1 MSASHRSLA
10 RLPLSV
16 FEGLVEEANDGSSL
30 GREDVDS
37 RENATAKEAQEE
49 QEAQRQDAAIQ
60 LRMQLCDKLQHVKLA
75 SSSSHPS
82 WFLGEEG
89 PLWNMNASGTVK
101 IKTVGDFFWL
111 PLWTLVETLDPLLTY
126 GAYNTVCPLNS
137 VVCGSS
143 PMAFIHSFSHDWFP
157 LSCCTVECQELQRRI
172 AAVCSPETIHST
184 TTTTTTG
191 TTAWDL
197 WQDEQPSNRQPTA
210 IESSVVFPGVG
221 TGLPTGLKDL
231 DQQLL
236 PHGGLSRGTVTEL
249 VGPAGVGK
257 SQCAFQLCLH
267 VAQRRETAIYIDTEG
282 KAMARHRLREMAA
295 AATATRREPHD
306 EYEYQDH
313 TGSLVR
319 PEGHAASSSS
329 MGGLPFED
337 SSYPIEYWSFPE
349 SSLED
354 LVQTILVQVQEFVYL
369 HKEELEEEEEQE
381 STVNTTGGPATM
393 ALDAPYSQNGWLE
406 PSHSHAASQGGW
418 YTSLRAPKQQQQH
431 SILDDSYPQQQQQ
444 QRRRR
449 RPVSLIV
456 VDSIAAPF
464 RRYSHSSSSS
474 SSQQLLQ
481 VAQTLKRMAHE
492 FHVCVVVVNQVAS
505 STGDGMTL
513 ERRESRQVDTQAGW
527 WEENPDEHTE
537 NATSANQESLDSHD
551 YNNYHYYNDTT
562 AFPRIH
568 NDGQDHT
575 SNHGSSFRAALGTS
589 WHHCVSTRIL
599 FTPAMDTTYPSDNP
613 QERRTK
619 GFASIVKSNLIATP
633 TVPVPY
639 TITLQGLE
647 AL

>member
-1 MSASHRSLA
+1 M
-10 RLPLSV
+10 
-16 FEGLVEEANDGSSL
+16 
-30 GREDVDS
+30 
-37 RENATAKEAQEE
+37 
-49 QEAQRQDAAIQ
+49 
-60 LRMQLCDKLQHVKLA
+60 
-75 SSSSHPS
+75 
-82 WFLGEEG
+82 
-89 PLWNMNASGTVK
+89 
-101 IKTVGDFFWL
+101 
-111 PLWTLVETLDPLLTY
+111 
-126 GAYNTVCPLNS
+126 
-137 VVCGSS
+137 
-143 PMAFIHSFSHDWFP
+143 
-157 LSCCTVECQELQRRI
+157 
-172 AAVCSPETIHST
+172 
-184 TTTTTTG
+184 
-191 TTAWDL
+191 
-197 WQDEQPSNRQPTA
+197 
-210 IESSVVFPGVG
+210 FPGVG
-221 TGLPTGLKDL
+221 TGLPTGLREL

-236 PHGGLSRGTVTEL
+236 PHGGLSRATVTEL

-267 VAQRRETAIYIDTEG
+267 VAAQRRGETAIYIDTEG

-295 AATATRREPHD
+295 ATATATRLEPHD

-319 PEGHAASSSS
+319 PEGHVSSSS
-329 MGGLPFED
+329 RGLPYED

-369 HKEELEEEEEQE
+369 NKEEHEEEEEQE
-381 STVNTTGGPATM
+381 STVNMTGDRTTM

-406 PSHSHAASQGGW
+406 PSHSHAASEDGW

-449 RPVSLIV
+449 RRPVSLIV

-464 RRYSHSSSSS
+464 RRHSHSSS

-492 FHVCVVVVNQVAS
+492 FQVCVVVVNQVAS
-505 STGDGMTL
+505 SNTDGSTL
-513 ERRESRQVDTQAGW
+513 ERRESRQADTQAAW
-527 WEENPDEHTE
+527 WEENADEHNE
-537 NATSANQESLDSHD
+537 NATTTNQESLDSHD
-551 YNNYHYYNDTT
+551 YNNYHYFYDTT
-562 AFPRIH
+562 TFLRIH

-599 FTPAMDTTYPSDNP
+599 FTPAMDTPYPSDHP
-613 QERRTK
+613 PEQRTK
-619 GFASIVKSNLIATP
+619 GYASIVKSNLIATP